1 MNPRRLP
8 PPLAIAL
15 GWAACIVTVG
25 VARPWLIDA
34 GPLRWTGTVLLVA
47 AAGLLWLVLAGRVG
61 AAGTERLTGAIL
73 PSLLP
78 LALAVVVAGGVR
90 SPAVALLALA
100 ALGLSVRRGP
110 AAGAATAAGALLLV
124 VLGDA
129 WLGRGLDAAA
139 VLSSASL
146 LLASGVV
153 PVWYLRRTGA
163 EGADARRQ
171 LARVEG
177 YVVRRRQRTPPGG
190 RQPVELT
197 PEQAAIA
204 EQADRLVRLR
214 SFDEYL
220 RDVRD
225 RTGADEV
232 VFWRC
237 DTGTEEPHPVA
248 TSTEGSEAAAYF
260 DVERWG
266 PLLRWTTEAGMVHAD
281 HDDDVVH
288 CVAAPVSRDGR
299 QYGALTITSRAGLTL
314 TRQGALEWAER
325 YARHVALLVQL
336 FDVRSDYGRER
347 RRSRLLVRVAE
358 AIHRGGTTEGVARTI
373 CETAIQLTSGQ
384 RAVLVQWD
392 DRLEEGAIRAT
403 AGEHALP
410 ERFRVTATSMVG
422 SQCIAGLPLHMTD
435 ARPLAAS
442 RATIYGTGEPRWP
455 VGSLSV
461 VPLERDRAIV
471 GAIVVEGERVEA
483 ISSGEQKNLI
493 LLATIAAGSLRLFE
507 RIAEATRSARTDA
520 LTGLHNRRHFDEE
533 LTRVFADASRHRDE
547 TALVIADID
556 HFKRVNDSY
565 GHEAG
570 DAVLRHV
577 SRLLQDRVRPV
588 DVCAR
593 FGGEEIVILC
603 PRTGLD
609 GARLLAERLREAI
622 AAAPLRHDGLD
633 ISVTASFG
641 VASHP
646 RSVRESEALLGA
658 ADEALYA
665 AKREGR
671 NRVRVADASAGVA
684 AS

>member
-1 MNPRRLP
+1 MGL
-8 PPLAIAL
+8 
-15 GWAACIVTVG
+15 
-25 VARPWLIDA
+25 ARPSMMET
-34 GPLRWTGTVLLVA
+34 GPLRWLAAALVA
-47 AAGLLWLVLAGRVG
+47 GGAALLWLVLAGRVG
-61 AAGTERLTGAIL
+61 AVGVVRLTGAIV
-73 PSLLP
+73 PALLP
-78 LALAVVVAGGVR
+78 LAALVVAAGGVR
-90 SPAVALLALA
+90 SPSVAVLALA
-100 ALGLSVRRGP
+100 ALGLSVRGGP
-110 AAGAATAAGALLLV
+110 LAGVATSLGALLLV

-129 WLGRGLDAAA
+129 WLGRGVDAAA
-139 VLSSASL
+139 LLSAGTL
-146 LLASGVV
+146 LLVGGVV
-153 PVWYLRRTGA
+153 PVWYLRRIGAQGA
-163 EGADARRQ
+163 EASRE

-177 YVVRRRQRTPPGG
+177 YVARRRQRTPPGG
-190 RQPVELT
+190 SGTVELT

-204 EQADRLVRLR
+204 ERADRLVRLR

-232 VFWRC
+232 VFWRRE
-237 DTGTEEPHPVA
+237 GESEEPHPVA
-248 TSTEGSEAAAYF
+248 TSTEGLEASAYF
-260 DVERWG
+260 DEARWG
-266 PLLRWTTEAGMVHAD
+266 PLLRWTTQTGMVHAD
-281 HDDDVVH
+281 HDEEVVH
-288 CVAAPVSRDGR
+288 CVTAPVSRDGR
-299 QYGALTITSRAGLTL
+299 QYGALTISSRAGLTL
-314 TRQGALEWAER
+314 SREGALGWAER
-325 YARHVALLVQL
+325 YARHVGLLVHL

-358 AIHRGGTTEGVARTI
+358 ALHRGGTTEGVARTI

-384 RAVLVQWD
+384 RAALVQWD
-392 DRLEEGAIRAT
+392 ERLEEGTIRST
-403 AGEHALP
+403 AGIHALP
-410 ERFRVTATSMVG
+410 ERFRVTSGSMVG
-422 SQCIAGLPLHMTD
+422 SQCVAGLPLHMTD
-435 ARPLAAS
+435 ARRLASA
-442 RATIYGTGEPRWP
+442 RATIYGTGESHWP
-455 VGSLSV
+455 VGSLSI

-471 GAIVVEGERVEA
+471 GAIVVEGDRVDA

-493 LLATIAAGSLRLFE
+493 LLATIASGSLRLFE
-507 RIAEATRSARTDA
+507 QIAEATRSARTDA

-633 ISVTASFG
+633 IAVTASFG

-646 RSVRESEALLGA
+646 RTVPDSDALLGA

-671 NRVRVADASAGVA
+671 NRVSVAAASAGVA
-684 AS
+684 TS